1 MIEERP
7 LLLQIQQFMRD
18 HGMARTRFGREAV
31 GDPRLVDDLCGGR
44 EPSQRVRD
52 KVRGFIAE
60 QRARG
65 VPVVA
70 EKPRRE
76 PVRRAPAPV
85 SELNLRAAAPRPHHD
100 VLPTSEGERRQ
111 RSNAP
116 RLIAEV
122 LLRGGG
128 ALELIDATE
137 RDWFSATFE
146 GARHRLRFALAK
158 EAALPPRRRAP
169 DRAGHRAARRD
180 GDRLPRPA
188 RRRRSGWGGHRRPAH
203 RRRHGRALRRR
214 VQRARCCR

>member
-85 SELNLRAAAPRPHHD
+85 SELNLRAAAPRPRHD
-100 VLPTSEGERRQ
+100 VLPTREGERRQ

-158 EAALPPRRRAP
+158 DAALPPAV
-169 DRAGHRAARRD
+169 ARLTAQDIELR
-180 GDRLPRPA
+180 
-188 RRRRSGWGGHRRPAH
+188 GGMVIDC
-203 RRRHGRALRRR
+203 R
-214 VQRARCCR
+214 VQRGEGAAVGEVTVDLLTVDAMGEP